1 MGSGHVPVT
10 MGSASARTRVAGSV
24 DVTEARFPP
33 GAVLERHVHE
43 RPIVC
48 VMLEG
53 SFDHVGD
60 RGSRDC
66 SPGTVLIEPAG
77 DPHGNA
83 IRRAGARVL
92 VVEPEPS
99 DELLRSVDGLLEASA
114 YFRHSGILA
123 RAHSLAR
130 ELSAKDAA
138 APLALEAGALELL
151 AIAARLKTHA
161 RGAEPAWLRRVREM
175 VDDRFRDSLSLSGLA
190 REAGVHPAHLSRVFR
205 ERYRETVHARVR
217 RLRLE
222 WAARRL
228 VESEDSIASIAL
240 AAGFA
245 DQSHLTRALKNRSG
259 LTPAAYRRER

>member
-1 MGSGHVPVT
+1 MGSAHVPVT

-53 SFDHVGD
+53 SFDHIGD
-60 RGSRDC
+60 RRNSYC
-66 SPGTVLIEPAG
+66 TPGTVLIEPAG

-83 IRRAGARVL
+83 IRRVGARVL

-99 DELLRSVDGLLEASA
+99 DDLLRSVEGLLESSA
-114 YFRHSGILA
+114 YFRHPGIVD
-123 RAHSLAR
+123 RAHWLAR

-138 APLALEAGALELL
+138 APLALEAGALDLL
-151 AIAARLKTHA
+151 AVAARLTMCVQ
-161 RGAEPAWLRRVREM
+161 GAEPAWLRRVREM
-175 VDDRFRDSLSLSGLA
+175 VEDRFRDPLRLSDLA
-190 REAGVHPAHLSRVFR
+190 REAGVHPAHMSRAFR
-205 ERYRETVHARVR
+205 ERYHETIHARVR

-222 WAARRL
+222 WAAGRL
-228 VESEDSIASIAL
+228 AETDDPIAAIAI

-245 DQSHLTRALKNRSG
+245 DQSHLTRALKARSG